1 MILQVL
7 AAFVAITAFSAI
19 LYTSKRHVVFCG
31 LAGAVGWF
39 VYLALEPVG
48 LGVVMRNFFAALA
61 VAVLAHIFARVFK
74 APVTIFLATGILPM
88 VPGAG
93 MYQIAYQM
101 FLGDHALASFYLIQT
116 IQIAGVIALA
126 IFLTDSG
133 FRLFVGGGGQAGE
146 ADAKQGQEMAGRG

>member
-19 LYTSKRHVVFCG
+19 LYTSKKHVVFCG

-39 VYLALEPVG
+39 VYLVLEPSG
-48 LGVVMRNFFAALA
+48 MGVVMRNFFAALA
-61 VAVLAHIFARVFK
+61 VAVLAHLFARILK

-101 FLGDHALASFYLIQT
+101 FMGDNELTSFYLVQT
-116 IQIAGVIALA
+116 IQIAGVIAIA
-126 IFLTDSG
+126 VFLTDSF
-133 FRLFVGGGGQAGE
+133 FRIFRR
-146 ADAKQGQEMAGRG
+146 D